1 MTKREMQKHENIL
14 VENAWE
20 KSKKVWAN
28 ASKEID
34 DFERLDYC
42 QAKTYQTR
50 GYSFLI
56 SYNTI
61 VAFIDD
67 SGNMFDVLRLVYGYT
82 NTSAK
87 HISKF
92 RNQFRHVS
100 EHTWREV

>member
-1 MTKREMQKHENIL
+1 MTKKEMQKYENML
-14 VENAWE
+14 VENAWS
-20 KSKKVWAN
+20 KAKKVWLN
-28 ASKEID
+28 AHKRQGE
-34 DFERLDYC
+34 FERLYYC

-67 SGNMFDVLRLVYGYT
+67 TGNMFDVLRLVYGYT
-82 NTSAK
+82 ATSTM
-87 HISKF
+87 HIARFRKKF
-92 RNQFRHVS
+92 CHVS

>member
-1 MTKREMQKHENIL
+1 MTKKEIQKHENIL
-14 VENAWE
+14 VENAWS
-20 KSKKVWAN
+20 KAKKVWAN
-28 ASKEID
+28 APKRLDE
-34 DFERLDYC
+34 FERLNYC

-82 NTSAK
+82 ATSTM
-87 HISKF
+87 HIARF
-92 RNQFRHVS
+92 RNKFRHVS

>member
-1 MTKREMQKHENIL
+1 MTKRESQKHENIV
-14 VENAWE
+14 VENAWS
-20 KSKKVWAN
+20 KAKKVWAN
-28 ASKEID
+28 AAKELYE
-34 DFERLDYC
+34 FERFNYC

-67 SGNMFDVLRLVYGYT
+67 SVNMFDVLRLVYGYIAT
-82 NTSAK
+82 LAT
-87 HISKF
+87 HIARF
-92 RNQFRHVS
+92 RNKFSHVS